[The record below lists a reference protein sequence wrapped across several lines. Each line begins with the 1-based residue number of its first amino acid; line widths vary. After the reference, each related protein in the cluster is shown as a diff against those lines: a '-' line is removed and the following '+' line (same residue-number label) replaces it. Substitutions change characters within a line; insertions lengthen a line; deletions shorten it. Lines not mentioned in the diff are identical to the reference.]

1 MTGHGV
7 CDHSSKSISL
17 SAFTDELIV
26 IERNIL
32 NLFHGQ
38 YILPSDLR
46 GIGVQLS
53 KFEENTKSNVLLEM
67 FKKVET
73 KNQQNLCKKDSIA
86 IVKVNESLPV
96 NSSDIGKVLDIKS
109 TPKKRGRPAKT
120 SFVRN
125 KSNGNISVMFNSM
138 IVKKKEE
145 DDLLN
150 AGGLDQEVL
159 AQLPSDIRE
168 VI

>member
-1 MTGHGV
+1 M
-7 CDHSSKSISL
+7 
-17 SAFTDELIV
+17 V

-38 YILPSDLR
+38 FILPSDLR

-53 KFEENTKSNVLLEM
+53 KFEEGAKSNVLLDM

-73 KNQQNLCKKDSIA
+73 KNQLNLNKKEPAA
-86 IVKVNESLPV
+86 IIKVNESLPV
-96 NSSDIGKVLDIKS
+96 NSPDVSKVLEVKS
-109 TPKKRGRPAKT
+109 TAKKRGRPAKT

-125 KSNGNISVMFNSM
+125 KSNGNISTMFNSM

-145 DDLLN
+145 DDFLKT
-150 AGGLDQEVL
+150 GGLDQEVL

-168 VI
+168 VIIYKIL